1 MATSITP
8 GGQVPTSAKVG
19 AQVGRSLPR
28 LEARAKVTGRAEY
41 THTMRLPGMLHAKIF
56 RSTVAHGRI
65 QSIDVSAATKVPG
78 VYRVLTADDV
88 RKVIPSPYYGPAFH
102 DQPILAIDKVHY
114 VGEPVA
120 VVLAADPHIAEQAV
134 QQIIAD
140 YEELPAVFDEVEA
153 AENRTLVHEEL
164 RPAGTFADL
173 KHLKG
178 RKGTNIALDFRLRR
192 GDVEKAFA
200 SAAHVFEHTFRTQK
214 VLHLALEPFAS
225 IADWKES
232 GVTIYTGSQGPSFV
246 RTEIARL
253 LGWPENR
260 VRIKVPYLGGGF
272 GAKLYIK
279 MEALATA
286 LSMIVRRPVKVALT
300 MEEQFYTIT
309 RHPSTFRIKTGVD
322 KTGRITARKCEVY
335 WNGGAYADV
344 GPRVTQKSG
353 FTASGP
359 YDIDNVWVDSYALY
373 TNLPPAG
380 ALRGFGIPQLV
391 WGYESHTDMIAR
403 ALKLDPIE
411 FRRKNLLREGRP
423 QATGQILREI
433 QLEPVL
439 DRVAERLNWGKPLP
453 RGSGA
458 LRRGRGVAVAI
469 KAVISPTTS
478 VANLSIAG
486 DGSTTLY
493 CGTID
498 MGQGSDT
505 AMAQIV
511 GEVLDIPAETVRI
524 VPRDTD
530 VTPYDMGTLGSRS
543 LYHMGH
549 AVRLAAEEARAK
561 IKAIAR
567 EVGEPEGS
575 NIPLPDLFKKKFGMQ
590 AGNIVG
596 TGTYKP
602 DYVPPDPA
610 TGLTDNVTP
619 FWMCSASGAEV
630 EVDTETGHV
639 RIARLVTTVDCGRP
653 VNPKIVETQISGA
666 VLMHLGFTMF
676 ENMHIDAGQVTN
688 ASLADYKIPAML
700 DVPQLM
706 QNEAVDSH
714 LSSGPF
720 GAKGVGETAT
730 FCVSPAI
737 GNAIEDACG
746 VRLTSLPLTP
756 EAVFRAL
763 RAQANAPLED
773 DE

>member
-1 MATSITP
+1 MATSTTQSGQTP
-8 GGQVPTSAKVG
+8 MGAKVG
-19 AQVGRSLPR
+19 GQIGRSLPR
-28 LEARAKVTGRAEY
+28 IEARDKVTGRAEY
-41 THTMRLPGMLHAKIF
+41 THTMRFPGMLHAKIF

-65 QSIDVSAATKVPG
+65 KSIDTSAAKKVPG
-78 VYRVLTADDV
+78 VYRVITSEDI
-88 RKVIPSPYYGPAFH
+88 REVIPAPYYGPAFH
-102 DQPILAIDKVHY
+102 DQPILAIDKVHF

-120 VVLAADPHIAEQAV
+120 VVLAADPHVAEEAV
-134 QQIIAD
+134 QLITAE
-140 YEELPAVFDEVEA
+140 YEELPSVFDEVEA
-153 AENRTLVHEEL
+153 ADNKILVHEEL
-164 RPAGTFADL
+164 KPAGTFADL

-178 RKGTNIALDFRLRR
+178 RRGTNIALDFKLRR
-192 GDVEKAFA
+192 GDVDKAFA
-200 SAAHVFEHTFRTQK
+200 EAAHVFEHTFRTQK

-225 IADWKES
+225 IADWNER
-232 GVTIYTGSQGPSFV
+232 GVTLYTASQGPSFV

-272 GAKLYIK
+272 GSKLYIK

-309 RHPSTFRIKTGVD
+309 RHPSTFRIKTGLD
-322 KTGRITARKCEVY
+322 KNGRITARKCEVY

-391 WGYESHTDMIAR
+391 WAYESHTDMIAR
-403 ALKLDPIE
+403 ALKLDPLE
-411 FRRKNLLREGRP
+411 FRRKNVLREGQP
-423 QATGQILREI
+423 HATGQIIENAK
-433 QLEPVL
+433 LEAVL
-439 DRVAERLNWGKPLP
+439 DRVAERLNWGKPLD
-453 RGSGA
+453 RGTGA
-458 LRRGRGVAVAI
+458 LRRGRGIAFAI

-478 VANLSIAG
+478 VANLTIAA

-493 CGTID
+493 CGTVD

-511 GEVLDIPAETVRI
+511 GEELDIPAESVRI

-543 LYHMGH
+543 LFHMGH
-549 AVRLAAEEARAK
+549 AVRLAAQDAREK
-561 IKAIAR
+561 IKAMAR
-567 EVGEPEGS
+567 DVGEPEGS
-575 NIPLPDLFKKKFGMQ
+575 NIPLPDLFKKKYGMQ

-610 TGLTDNVTP
+610 TGLTPNVTP
-619 FWMCSASGAEV
+619 FWMCAASGAEV

-639 RIARLVTTVDCGRP
+639 RIARLITAVDCGRP
-653 VNPKIVETQISGA
+653 LNPKIVETQISGA
-666 VLMHLGFTMF
+666 VLMQLGFTMF
-676 ENMHIDAGQVTN
+676 EKMQLDAGQVTN
-688 ASLADYKIPAML
+688 ASLADYKIPALL
-700 DVPQLM
+700 DVPQVM
-706 QNEAVDSH
+706 ENEAVDAHQSN
-714 LSSGPF
+714 GPY

-737 GNAIEDACG
+737 ANAIEDACG
-746 VRLTSLPLTP
+746 VRLMDLPLNP
-756 EAVFRAL
+756 EAIFRAL
-763 RAQANAPLED
+763 RVQANKPLG
-773 DE
+773 DEA